1 MKNHIKQMLRTPVQ
15 SVLIIVLVM
24 IVTVMLS
31 VGGNLW
37 VASDKL
43 SKMYEEEFIT
53 VGTVTQKPDIVVE
66 EPRWDAQK
74 KDYRIYKS
82 NGYNRYVTPEDLK
95 FPEVTYLVEPV
106 KRVYWG
112 SYGPEYIHEDKIN
125 AYRID
130 IEGFVAEFTP
140 KEDCVPDES
149 VKILITRVLGSSKAY
164 EGSVIWACDH
174 YNKEPIELK
183 ADRTYVAKIYLD
195 YPGFAE
201 RHG

>member
-74 KDYRIYKS
+74 KDYRTQTSQIKNGICSLKNQYFSSQNSAQAAAEPNS
-82 NGYNRYVTPEDLK
+82 NAFCMY
-95 FPEVTYLVEPV
+95 F
-106 KRVYWG
+106 G
-112 SYGPEYIHEDKIN
+112 S
-125 AYRID
+125 R
-130 IEGFVAEFTP
+130 
-140 KEDCVPDES
+140 
-149 VKILITRVLGSSKAY
+149 
-164 EGSVIWACDH
+164 
-174 YNKEPIELK
+174 
-183 ADRTYVAKIYLD
+183 
-195 YPGFAE
+195 
-201 RHG
+201 